1 MAAVKR
7 TTTTKTYVVKAN
19 RQKTEL
25 VTKRE
30 ASTLSHMNVNVPT
43 GLLCTSTSVPS
54 VYIQSSAC
62 CKT

>member
-1 MAAVKR
+1 MKR
-7 TTTTKTYVVKAN
+7 TTTTKTYVAKAN
-19 RQKTEL
+19 GRRES

-30 ASTLSHMNVNVPT
+30 ASTLSHMNVNVP
-43 GLLCTSTSVPS
+43 S

>member
-1 MAAVKR
+1 MAAMKR

-30 ASTLSHMNVNVPT
+30 ASTLSHMNVNVP
-43 GLLCTSTSVPS
+43 S

>member
-30 ASTLSHMNVNVPT
+30 ASTLSQHER
-43 GLLCTSTSVPS
+43 
-54 VYIQSSAC
+54 VYKAIRIFFLRLKFIA
-62 CKT
+62 